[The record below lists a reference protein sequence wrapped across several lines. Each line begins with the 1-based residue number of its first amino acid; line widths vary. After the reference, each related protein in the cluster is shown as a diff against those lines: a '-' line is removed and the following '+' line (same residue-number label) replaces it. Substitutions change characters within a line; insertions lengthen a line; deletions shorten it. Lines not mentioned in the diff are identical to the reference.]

1 VLVLMTRQIWGK
13 EEIVQLIVA
22 YDRLIYL
29 LAGPLKTPVN
39 DAERR
44 AWEDIK
50 NILGDMGFYDE

>member
-1 VLVLMTRQIWGK
+1 MTRQLWGK
-13 EEIVQLIVA
+13 EEITALVEA
-22 YDRLIYL
+22 YDKLIEL

-50 NILGDMGFYDE
+50 NILGDMGFYNV

>member
-1 VLVLMTRQIWGK
+1 MMTRQLWGK
-13 EEIVQLIVA
+13 EEITALVEA
-22 YDRLIYL
+22 YDKLIEL

-50 NILGDMGFYDE
+50 NILGDMGFYDD